1 MLNNVKISVKL
12 PVVTVVLILLTGIL
26 LGGTILFRVN
36 SGFDDAAKNKLIA
49 LVAAR
54 QSELSNYLNIIE
66 SDLNIQSHNPVVLE
80 AFEQFQAGWS
90 QIAGDPLKELH
101 KAYITG
107 NPNPAGEKHKLA
119 DGGQGTIYDRVH
131 ARFHPYFRILL
142 EERSY
147 YDIFL
152 IDPDGNIV
160 YSVFKELDY
169 ATNLNSGQWADS
181 DLAKVFREAVKQRAD
196 DKAFFADFNAYA
208 PSNNVPASFIGEAVF
223 NEQKELVGV
232 LAYQMPIGEIN
243 RILQSASGMGES
255 GETYIVGED
264 YLMRSD
270 SRFSSESTILKTRV
284 ESQTVKAALKG
295 ETGAEI
301 ITDYRNTHVFSAY
314 TPITFLNAKWAVI
327 AEIDEAEAMATAT
340 GVRNISLIV
349 ILVISVVGALIAL
362 WFARSITNPMSK
374 IVDTMGVLATGET
387 NVTVPDKDRGDEIGE
402 IAASLQVFKDN
413 KIEADILQEQQR
425 KEEEYKVQ
433 RAEKIDVMITEFRGE
448 VTAALEAM
456 GGQAHEMEISSQDLS
471 SSSEQTSQQS
481 TAVAAASDQAAANVQ
496 TVAGAAEELSASV
509 NEINVQID
517 ESARITEEARSQAQD
532 ANNMVQSLNE
542 AVSRIG
548 EVINLINDI
557 ADQTNLLALNATI
570 EAARAGDAGKGFAVV
585 ASEVKNL
592 ANQTGRATEEI
603 STQISS
609 VQNRT
614 SDAVVAIQS
623 ITEVVNRV
631 SAISGSIVAALEEQ
645 SAATAE
651 ISRNVQEA
659 AKGTTEVSSNI
670 SGVSQAAHQIGET
683 ANSVFQ
689 SAKLVSDNTNAL
701 REKIT
706 VFLQNVQEA

>member
-1 MLNNVKISVKL
+1 MKL
-12 PVVTVVLILLTGIL
+12 PVVMVALILVTGIL

-54 QSELSNYLNIIE
+54 KSELSNYLNIIE
-66 SDLNIQSHNPVVLE
+66 SDLNIQSHSPLVVDAL
-80 AFEQFQAGWS
+80 AKFQSAWS
-90 QIAGDPLKELH
+90 QVSGDQTNELQ
-101 KAYITG
+101 KAYITD
-107 NPNPAGEKHKLA
+107 NPNPAGEKHKLNA
-119 DGGQGTIYDRVH
+119 GAQGTAYDLAH
-131 ARFHPYFRILL
+131 NEYHPYFRILL
-142 EERSY
+142 EERAY
-147 YDIFL
+147 YDVFL
-152 IDPDGNIV
+152 VDPEGNVV
-160 YSVFKELDY
+160 YSVFKELDF
-169 ATNLNSGQWADS
+169 ATNLNSGEWADT
-181 DLAKVFREAVKQRAD
+181 DLAKVYKQAVNQRTSGVGY
-196 DKAFFADFNAYA
+196 FTDFHPYA
-208 PSNNVPASFIGEAVF
+208 PSQDAPASFIGEAVF
-223 NEQKELVGV
+223 NADKEFVGV
-232 LAYQMPIGEIN
+232 LIYQMPIGEIN

-270 SRFSSESTILKTRV
+270 SRFAKESTILKTRV
-284 ESQTVKAALKG
+284 ESDTVKAALSGK
-295 ETGAEI
+295 TGAQI
-301 ITDYRNTHVFSAY
+301 IEDYRKIHVFSAF

-327 AEIDEAEAMATAT
+327 AEIDEAEAMSTAT
-340 GVRNISLIV
+340 SVRNISLIL
-349 ILVISVVGALIAL
+349 ILVVSVVGAVIAL

-387 NVTVPDKDRGDEIGE
+387 NVIVPDKDRGDEIGE

-413 KIEADILQEQQR
+413 KIEADALQEQQR
-425 KEEEYKVQ
+425 KEEEYKIQ
-433 RAEKIDVMITEFRGE
+433 RAEKVDIMITQFRSE
-448 VTAALEAM
+448 VTEALEIM
-456 GGQAHEMEISSQDLS
+456 SGQAHEMEVSSQDLS
-471 SSSEQTSQQS
+471 SSSEQSSQQS
-481 TAVAAASDQAAANVQ
+481 TAVAAASDEAAANVQ

-517 ESARITEEARSQAQD
+517 ESARITEEARTQAQG
-532 ANNMVQSLNE
+532 ANDMVQSLSE

-548 EVINLINDI
+548 DVIKLINDI
-557 ADQTNLLALNATI
+557 AEQTNLLALNATI

-603 STQISS
+603 SSQINS
-609 VQNRT
+609 VQDRT

-670 SGVSQAAHQIGET
+670 AGVSQASHQIGET
-683 ANSVFQ
+683 ATSVFEA
-689 SAKLVSDNTNAL
+689 AKMVSDHTNAL
-701 REKIT
+701 REKIA
-706 VFLQNVQEA
+706 VFLKNVQEA